1 MSKKFGELY
10 VDMPDEV
17 RRSIKNHE
25 VLLSFG
31 ADDDATLFVY
41 WWNDEGKKNFEKW
54 REKHS
59 DWV

>member
-41 WWNDEGKKNFEKW
+41 WWNDEGKKEL
-54 REKHS
+54 
-59 DWV
+59 